1 MPESLIARLAR
12 DVVITAQQAEAA
24 VGLLDGGATVPFIA
38 RYRKEATFGLDDVQL
53 RFLEERLT
61 YLRELDQRRDA
72 VLGSIR
78 EQGKLTDEL
87 ALALDRAVSKQ
98 EIEDIY
104 APYKQKRRTKA
115 QIARE
120 AGLQPLADALCG
132 DPTLV
137 PLVEAAKFVNV
148 GPGVDGAPPTFTEPQ
163 MCLDGARDILS
174 ETWAEDAALVGRMR
188 EWLWQNGL
196 FESKLAEGKE
206 KDGDKFRDYF
216 DYAEAI
222 GKVPSH
228 RALAVFR
235 GWLAEALTV
244 KLTQPAP
251 VESPLRSRG
260 DVGSADRGVAV
271 VQSDGSRA
279 SNPSAPSGHLPYAA
293 GEALQQ
299 RAVPAVS
306 FTPCEAM
313 VANQVQWSH
322 QGRAADDWLKRVVS
336 WTWKVKLAPSL
347 ERDLFAKLRESA
359 EDVAIKVFGDNVR
372 DLMLAAPAGNK
383 VVMGLDPGIRT
394 GVKVAVV
401 DSTGKVV
408 ATSVVYPHEPRK
420 DWEGSLHTLG
430 KLCETHGVQLIA
442 IGNGTASRETDQLA
456 ADLIKR
462 LSSSVRGEAVVPP
475 AVRGTSTS
483 SVRTEIL
490 KAVVSEAGAS
500 VYSASEYASQ
510 ELPDMDVSLRGAVS
524 IARRLQD
531 PLAELVKIDPKSI
544 GVGQYQHDVNQS
556 LLAKKLDAIVEDC
569 VNSVGVDVNLASA
582 PLLSRVA
589 GLSAS
594 NARNIVTHRELN
606 GAFADREAIRKVSG
620 IGPKTFE
627 QCAGFLRIREGSN
640 PLDASAVHPESYA
653 LVQKIIERAKKP
665 LAELIG
671 NASVLKAVPVNAF
684 ASEGVGEITV
694 RDVLAEL
701 EKPGRDPR
709 PEFKVAKFNDG
720 VNDIKDLVEGMILEG
735 TVTNVAAFGA
745 FVDVGAHQDGLVH
758 VSQLANKFVKDPK
771 DVVKTGQIVKVKV
784 VEVDVARKRI
794 ALTMRLDAAP
804 VVREERMGENRRSG
818 GGAGDSRRG
827 GSGWQPPREQAK
839 PQGAMA
845 DAFAGFAGLK
855 K

>member
-87 ALALDRAVSKQ
+87 ALALNRAVSKQ

-120 AGLQPLADALCG
+120 AGLQPLADALYG

-148 GPGVDGAPPTFTEPQ
+148 GSGVDAAPPTFTEPQ

-216 DYAEAI
+216 DYAEPI

-244 KLTQPAP
+244 KLTQPEAEP
-251 VESPLRSRG
+251 SVATATAKA
-260 DVGSADRGVAV
+260 GSV
-271 VQSDGSRA
+271 
-279 SNPSAPSGHLPYAA
+279 
-293 GEALQQ
+293 
-299 RAVPAVS
+299 
-306 FTPCEAM
+306 FTPCEGM
-313 VANQVQWSH
+313 VANQVNWSH
-322 QGRAADDWLKRVVS
+322 QARAADDWLKRVVS
-336 WTWKVKLAPSL
+336 RTWKVKLAPSL

-401 DSTGKVV
+401 DSTGKVL

-420 DWEGSLHTLG
+420 DWDGSLHILG

-462 LSSSVRGEAVVPP
+462 QRGAIV
-475 AVRGTSTS
+475 
-483 SVRTEIL
+483 

-594 NARNIVTHRELN
+594 NARNIVMHREQN
-606 GAFADREAIRKVSG
+606 GAFVDREALRKVSG

-627 QCAGFLRIREGSN
+627 QCAGFLRIREGGN
-640 PLDASAVHPESYA
+640 PLDASAVHPESYT

-665 LAELIG
+665 LSELIG
-671 NASVLKAVPVNAF
+671 NASVLKAVPANAF
-684 ASEGVGEITV
+684 AADGVGEITV

-794 ALTMRLDAAP
+794 ALSMRLDAAP
-804 VVREERMGENRRSG
+804 VVRDERMGEG
-818 GGAGDSRRG
+818 HRG
-827 GSGWQPPREQAK
+827 GTERRDFAVHNTRQRPEPAK
-839 PQGAMA
+839 PDGAMA
-845 DAFAGFAGLK
+845 AAFASFK
-855 K
+855 RK

>member
-12 DVVITAQQAEAA
+12 DVAITAQQAEAA

-38 RYRKEATFGLDDVQL
+38 RYRKEATFGLDDIQL
-53 RFLEERLT
+53 RFLDERLA
-61 YLRELDQRRDA
+61 YLRELDERRDT
-72 VLGSIR
+72 VLASIT
-78 EQGKLTDEL
+78 EQGKLHDAL
-87 ALALDRAVSKQ
+87 ALALDRATTKQ
-98 EIEDIY
+98 ELEDLY

-120 AGLQPLADALCG
+120 AGLQPLANALFA

-137 PLVEAAKFVNV
+137 PLAEAAKFVAAAA
-148 GPGVDGAPPTFTEPQ
+148 PADGSATVFTDAQ
-163 MCLDGARDILS
+163 ACLDGARDILS
-174 ETWAEDAALVGRMR
+174 EQWSEEAGLVGKMR

-196 FESKLAEGKE
+196 FESKVVDGKE

-216 DYAEAI
+216 EYDEPI

-235 GWLAEALTV
+235 GWLAEVLTV
-244 KLTQPAP
+244 KLAQPEPVAPPVHAP
-251 VESPLRSRG
+251 VAG
-260 DVGSADRGVAV
+260 TA
-271 VQSDGSRA
+271 RA
-279 SNPSAPSGHLPYAA
+279 P
-293 GEALQQ
+293 
-299 RAVPAVS
+299 VP
-306 FTPCEAM
+306 FTPCEGM
-313 VANQVQWSH
+313 VASQIQWSH

-336 WTWKVKLAPSL
+336 WTWKVKLGPSL
-347 ERDLFAKLRESA
+347 ERDLFAKLREGA
-359 EDVAIKVFGDNVR
+359 EEVAIKVFGDNVR

-408 ATSVVYPHEPRK
+408 AISTVYPHEPRK
-420 DWEGSLHTLG
+420 DWEGSLHTLR
-430 KLCETHGVQLIA
+430 KLCEAHGVQLIA
-442 IGNGTASRETDQLA
+442 IGNGTASRETDALA
-456 ADLIKR
+456 ADLITQLGAGVTR
-462 LSSSVRGEAVVPP
+462 V
-475 AVRGTSTS
+475 
-483 SVRTEIL
+483 I
-490 KAVVSEAGAS
+490 VSEAGAS

-510 ELPDMDVSLRGAVS
+510 ELPDLDVSIRGAVS

-556 LLAKKLDAIVEDC
+556 LLAKKLDAVIEDC

-594 NARNIVTHRELN
+594 NARNIVSHREQH
-606 GAFADREAIRKVSG
+606 GAFADRDSIRKVSG

-627 QCAGFLRIREGSN
+627 QCAGFLRIRDGSN
-640 PLDASAVHPESYA
+640 PLDGSAVHPESYA

-665 LAELIG
+665 LSELLG
-671 NASVLKAVPVNAF
+671 NATALKSVSANAF
-684 ASEGVGEITV
+684 AADGVGEITI
-694 RDVLAEL
+694 RDVLVEL

-771 DVVKTGQIVKVKV
+771 DVVKAGQIVKVKV
-784 VEVDVARKRI
+784 VEVDIARKRI

-804 VVREERMGENRRSG
+804 VPAELRNAG
-818 GGAGDSRRG
+818 GNDRRG
-827 GSGWQPPREQAK
+827 SAPFRQPAQRPTQQPAN
-839 PQGAMA
+839 AMSA
-845 DAFAGFAGLK
+845 AFAGLK
-855 K
+855 RS